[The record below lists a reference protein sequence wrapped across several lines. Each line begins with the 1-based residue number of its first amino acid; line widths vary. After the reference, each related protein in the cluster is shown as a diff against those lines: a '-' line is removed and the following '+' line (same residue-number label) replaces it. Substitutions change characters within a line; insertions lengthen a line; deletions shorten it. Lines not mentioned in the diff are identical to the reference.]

1 MHHDGATHALDRG
14 DVDDRSAARRL
25 HRLDRS
31 LHAEKRAR
39 QVDVDDLLPL
49 RHVELADLAE
59 GDDAGVVHQNVE
71 LAELVDRGGN
81 RGVPL
86 LGRRDVEVHIARG
99 VTDLVGQRLALLVED
114 VADHHLGALGHQS
127 PRVLCAHA
135 PSAATDQC
143 NFSVHASHDG
153 SGYLARVLQV
163 EPVPVLREGK
173 QPWRSASRSSAPAT
187 VAASRCKQLVNDA
200 RFDLTGVW
208 VSHGRQGGQGRGRA
222 GRAGCDDR
230 LSPRPMTSTRSSRPN
245 PTASSTARWATPGW
259 PRPWPTFARILAAG
273 IDVVGSAPGVL
284 QYPWQVI
291 PDKYIERIED
301 AAREGNSSVFMT
313 GVDPGFAT
321 DLLPF
326 ALAGT
331 CQSIEQVRTM
341 EIADYATYDGATVM
355 FDVMGFGN
363 QIGDFPMLFQ
373 PGVLSIAWGTAIR
386 QLAAGLGIEVDE
398 IRDSVEQE
406 PAPEDFDIAAGH
418 IAKGTVA
425 ALRFQIE
432 GMVKGKPVIVVEHVT
447 RLRGD
452 LRPDWA
458 QPAQPGGSYRVEIV
472 GEPSY
477 AMDICPTSR
486 SGDHNY
492 AAILAAAGRIV
503 NAIPD
508 VVAAPPGIRTTLD
521 MPLVTGRGLYAAT

>member
-1 MHHDGATHALDRG
+1 MAIRVALIG
-14 DVDDRSAARRL
+14 T
-25 HRLDRS
+25 
-31 LHAEKRAR
+31 
-39 QVDVDDLLPL
+39 
-49 RHVELADLAE
+49 
-59 GDDAGVVHQNVE
+59 
-71 LAELVDRGGN
+71 GN
-81 RGVPL
+81 CGS
-86 LGRRDVEVHIARG
+86 
-99 VTDLVGQRLALLVED
+99 LALRQLI
-114 VADHHLGALGHQS
+114 
-127 PRVLCAHA
+127 
-135 PSAATDQC
+135 TD
-143 NFSVHASHDG
+143 D
-153 SGYLARVLQV
+153 
-163 EPVPVLREGK
+163 
-173 QPWRSASRSSAPAT
+173 
-187 VAASRCKQLVNDA
+187 

-208 VSHGRQGGQGRGRA
+208 VSSEAKVGRDAGELAGLDVTTGVRA
-222 GRAGCDDR
+222 VGDLDDIVAGAPECVVYCAMGDVR
-230 LSPRPMTSTRSSRPN
+230 LPAAMADVRK
-245 PTASSTARWATPGW
+245 
-259 PRPWPTFARILAAG
+259 FLAAG

-291 PDKYIERIED
+291 PDQFIARVED
-301 AAREGNSSVFMT
+301 AAREGNSSVFIT

-321 DLLPF
+321 DLLPL

-363 QIGDFPMLFQ
+363 EIGDLPMLFQ

-406 PAPEDFDIAAGH
+406 PAPEDFDVAVGR

-425 ALRFQIE
+425 AVRFQIE
-432 GMVKGKPVIVVEHVT
+432 GLVAGKAVIVVEHAT

-458 QPAQPGGSYRVEIV
+458 QPAQEGGSYRVEIT

-477 AMDICPTSR
+477 VMDVSPTSR
-486 SGDHNY
+486 HGDHNY

-508 VVAAPPGIRTTLD
+508 VLAAPAGIRTTLD
-521 MPLVTGRGLYAAT
+521 LPLVTGRGVVSPG

>member
-1 MHHDGATHALDRG
+1 MAIRVALIG
-14 DVDDRSAARRL
+14 T
-25 HRLDRS
+25 
-31 LHAEKRAR
+31 
-39 QVDVDDLLPL
+39 
-49 RHVELADLAE
+49 
-59 GDDAGVVHQNVE
+59 
-71 LAELVDRGGN
+71 GN
-81 RGVPL
+81 CGS
-86 LGRRDVEVHIARG
+86 
-99 VTDLVGQRLALLVED
+99 LAL
-114 VADHHLGALGHQS
+114 
-127 PRVLCAHA
+127 R
-135 PSAATDQC
+135 
-143 NFSVHASHDG
+143 
-153 SGYLARVLQV
+153 
-163 EPVPVLREGK
+163 
-173 QPWRSASRSSAPAT
+173 
-187 VAASRCKQLVNDA
+187 QLVTDA

-208 VSHGRQGGQGRGRA
+208 VSSEAKVGKDA
-222 GRAGCDDR
+222 GDLAGLDVATGVLAVNDLDAIVAADPDCVVYCAMGDVR
-230 LSPRPMTSTRSSRPN
+230 LPAAMADIRK
-245 PTASSTARWATPGW
+245 
-259 PRPWPTFARILAAG
+259 FLEAG

-291 PDKYIERIED
+291 PDKYIERVEES
-301 AAREGNSSVFMT
+301 ARQGDSSVFIT
-313 GVDPGFAT
+313 GVDPGFMT
-321 DLLPF
+321 DLVPF

-331 CQSIEQVRTM
+331 CQSIQQIRTM

-386 QLAAGLGIEVDE
+386 ALAAGLGVEVDE

-406 PAPEDFDIAAGH
+406 PAPEDIDVAVGR

-432 GMVKGKPVIVVEHVT
+432 GLVNGEPVIVVEHIT

-458 QPAQPGGSYRVEIV
+458 QPAQEGGSYRVEIV

-477 AMDICPTSR
+477 VVDVCPTSR
-486 SGDHNY
+486 NGDHNY

-508 VVAAPPGIRTTLD
+508 VIAAQPGIRTTLD
-521 MPLVTGRGLYAAT
+521 LPLVTGKGVYAPGV